1 MNRLEQ
7 IEQGFLKKDVPI
19 VNIGSTVRVHV
30 RIKEGQ
36 KERIQIY
43 EGVVIRKKGGSNRE
57 TFTVRKVSYG
67 IGVERIFPLHSPFV
81 TKVETV
87 REGKVR
93 RAKLYYI
100 RERTGRAARI
110 PEKERVYATKK
121 KKGATTQS
129 VLVSKVDE
137 APEVVTSEVDTP
149 SES

>member
-7 IEQGFLKKDVPI
+7 VEQGLLQKNPPQMK
-19 VNIGSTVRVHV
+19 IGDTVKVHV
-30 RIKEGQ
+30 RIKEGD

-67 IGVERIFPLHSPFV
+67 IGVERIFPVHSPYIA
-81 TKVETV
+81 KVETV

-100 RERTGRAARI
+100 RDRTGRAARI
-110 PEKERVYATKK
+110 TDKERVRPSKK
-121 KKGATTQS
+121 KSAPLTASNPKDA
-129 VLVSKVDE
+129 VAAEE
-137 APEVVTSEVDTP
+137 AETP
-149 SES
+149 SE

>member
-7 IEQGFLKKDVPI
+7 IEQGFLKKDVPNVI
-19 VNIGSTVRVHV
+19 IGSTVRVHV
-30 RIKEGQ
+30 RIKEGE
-36 KERIQIY
+36 KERIQVY

-121 KKGATTQS
+121 KKGDAATQS
-129 VLVSKVDE
+129 VQLAEPTEIPE
-137 APEVVTSEVDTP
+137 ADTP
-149 SES
+149 LET